1 MKTGSASAT
10 APRSSTPSSSG
21 SSAASGRAAQTPR
34 GDHAPDRAAAG
45 KASAGS
51 SGQSTKQQ
59 RQQARSGKRPGSRS
73 AQPRQSSG
81 GSPRRQTGG
90 PSSQTSSPG
99 SPRGAG
105 ARTTGRFAGLSA
117 AWGTRLARWGARLS
131 RPWEGTA
138 STGSGAAASRER
150 RGGRADGAADAAQGA
165 EQVTLTYYCLLI
177 STLVLETFGL
187 IMVFS
192 VQSVTVAANGGNA
205 FTDFAKYLIFAVVG
219 TLGMVGVSRMPLSW
233 FPRVSWVVLALTI
246 AMQCLVFTPIGVN
259 VYGNRNWIL
268 VPGVGTAQPSEFIK
282 VALALVLGTLVTWYV
297 AKRRDRRWYTGW
309 AGVGIAIMSVLGG
322 QDLGTV
328 IILVL
333 IVAGALWVGG
343 LRKRWFALL
352 GALGM
357 LLFAAASMLSANR
370 RARIIAWIHPEGADP
385 TGVGYQPKHGMW
397 ALGTGGWFGVGPGS
411 SRQKWGYLTQADSD
425 YIFAV
430 LGEEFGLVGTLVV
443 IALFAAVGA
452 CCLRLMRRH
461 TSTYVVAT
469 TSAIGAWIVGQAIIN
484 MGVVTGALP
493 VLGVPLPLVSRG
505 GTALVSVLLAI
516 GVLLAFARHEPGAQ
530 EALSTSPGALRRS
543 LAVIVPRRNRARDK

>member
-1 MKTGSASAT
+1 MGADG
-10 APRSSTPSSSG
+10 P
-21 SSAASGRAAQTPR
+21 
-34 GDHAPDRAAAG
+34 
-45 KASAGS
+45 
-51 SGQSTKQQ
+51 
-59 RQQARSGKRPGSRS
+59 RPGEP
-73 AQPRQSSG
+73 A
-81 GSPRRQTGG
+81 
-90 PSSQTSSPG
+90 
-99 SPRGAG
+99 
-105 ARTTGRFAGLSA
+105 
-117 AWGTRLARWGARLS
+117 
-131 RPWEGTA
+131 
-138 STGSGAAASRER
+138 
-150 RGGRADGAADAAQGA
+150 
-165 EQVTLTYYCLLI
+165 TLTYYALLLA
-177 STLVLETFGL
+177 TLFLLLFGL
-187 IMVFS
+187 VMVFS
-192 VQSVTVAANGGNA
+192 VQSVTVAAQGQDA
-205 FTDFAKYLIFAVVG
+205 FTEFAKYLIFAVVG
-219 TLGMVGVSRMPLSW
+219 LAGMAAIAHASVRFLKRMAIPTLI
-233 FPRVSWVVLALTI
+233 I
-246 AMQCLVFTPIGVN
+246 ASLGQMLV
-259 VYGNRNWIL
+259 Y
-268 VPGVGTAQPSEFIK
+268 VPGVGSCVGGNCNWVRVPGIGTIQPSEFIK
-282 VALALVLGTLVTWYV
+282 VALALVLGTLVTWYT
-297 AKRRDRRWYTGW
+297 AGRRDRTVSAGW
-309 AGVGIAIMSVLGG
+309 AGVGIAILAVFGG

-357 LLFAAASMLSANR
+357 VMFTGASMLSANR
-370 RARIIAWIHPEGADP
+370 RARIVAWIHPEGADP

-443 IALFAAVGA
+443 IALFAAIGA

-469 TSAIGAWIVGQAIIN
+469 SSAIGAWIVGQAIIN